1 MIIKSIHNS
10 FGKVKKQKLLIENYF
25 YLTVI
30 QVVNTFFYFLI
41 YPFSI
46 KTLGADNYGLF
57 IYSNTIISYVT
68 LFISFGIDLPALRI
82 LSQNIDNL
90 QIKSELISDVVS
102 TKVVLS
108 VISLFTIFLL
118 MMLFP
123 KIRILLL
130 INSLQAFSSIF
141 LLNWYFQGIQRT
153 KWFALFQLIIRI
165 ITIIMIFLLIKD
177 VQDLELYSIIVS
189 GSTLSIAILSFYYL
203 IQKEKINLK
212 LTSFKR
218 IYNFLRKSYHF
229 FLNSSISV
237 VRVQSTNIFVGS
249 GVGMNEVSY
258 FDLAS
263 KIILLPQSIV
273 SNINNAL
280 FPKILKSKE
289 INKNTVKNIFIY
301 EFLIGISFIILIG
314 IFGKS
319 VIRIFLH
326 ENITMVHNLTIIMSL
341 TILSWLLVGCIV
353 NFVFIPLGRFDL
365 VSKNQLIAFIGFFAS
380 CFIGLKINKSVYI
393 IATAVAVSATLEMIF
408 CFYMAIRLNFFTT
421 NKFIEQQS

>member
-1 MIIKSIHNS
+1 LIIKSINDL
-10 FGKVKKQKLLIENYF
+10 FETLKKQKVLIENYF
-25 YLTVI
+25 YLTLI
-30 QVVNTFFYFLI
+30 QVINTLFYFLI
-41 YPFSI
+41 YPFSV

-57 IYSNTIISYVT
+57 IYSTTIISYLT

-82 LSQNIDNL
+82 LSKNIDNL
-90 QIKSELISDVVS
+90 KIKSELISDVIS
-102 TKVVLS
+102 TKIVLS
-108 VISLFTIFLL
+108 VISLFAIFLL
-118 MMLFP
+118 MILFP
-123 KIRILLL
+123 KIRILLF

-153 KWFALFQLIIRI
+153 KWFVFFQLIIRI
-165 ITIIMIFLLIKD
+165 ITIIIIFMFIKD

-189 GSTLSIAILSFYYL
+189 GSTLLIAILSFFYL
-203 IQKEKINLK
+203 KQKEKINLK
-212 LTSFKR
+212 LASFRR
-218 IYNFLRKSYHF
+218 IYIFLKESYHF

-249 GVGMNEVSY
+249 GIGMNEVSY

-263 KIILLPQSIV
+263 KIILLPQSVV

-280 FPKILKSKE
+280 FVKILKSKE

-301 EFLIGISFIILIG
+301 EFLIGISIFILIG
-314 IFGKS
+314 LFGKS
-319 VIRIFLH
+319 VIRFFLH
-326 ENITMVHNLTIIMSL
+326 ENIIMVHNLTIILSL

-353 NFVFIPLGRFDL
+353 NFVFIPLSRFDL

-380 CFIGLKINKSVYI
+380 CFIGLKIYKSVYI
-393 IATAVAVSATLEMIF
+393 IAAAVAVSAVLEMIF